1 MYMENGNIYKG
12 GYKNDA
18 RNGPGIYKNF
28 STGEQYEGEW
38 KDNLKNGYGVFIYAY
53 GDRYEGNW

>member
-28 STGEQYEGEW
+28 STG
-38 KDNLKNGYGVFIYAY
+38 
-53 GDRYEGNW
+53 